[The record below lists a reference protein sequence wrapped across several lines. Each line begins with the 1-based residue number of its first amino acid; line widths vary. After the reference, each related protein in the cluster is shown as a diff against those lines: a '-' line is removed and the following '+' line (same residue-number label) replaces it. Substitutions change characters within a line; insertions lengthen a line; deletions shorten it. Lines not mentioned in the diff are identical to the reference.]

1 MKMPLPEADKL
12 PVKPAELA
20 ELATNTRQ
28 AHELMQ
34 ETHDAYKQK
43 ADKMRAEIASR
54 YNGEAFQAISP
65 AERRRVAEHETA
77 ARVTATRQESL
88 ASMDAI
94 AQHQIGPALAAVAAS
109 KPLYSSPAMSLLRMT
124 VDSDRRARIARN
136 LTGTGPT
143 ELWHAAVGALQ
154 SADTEQAAAVAQVV
168 NGTPLAEQPFSA
180 AEFASRFAFAP
191 HENAVNAINSIGKDA
206 QAAILLWRV
215 VQQAKE
221 NPVGR
226 VEQAMREPELDEA
239 DADAVGLPA
248 VTA

>member
-1 MKMPLPEADKL
+1 
-12 PVKPAELA
+12 
-20 ELATNTRQ
+20 
-28 AHELMQ
+28 MQ
-34 ETHDAYKQK
+34 ETHDAYKRR
-43 ADKMRAEIASR
+43 ADKMRAEIAGR
-54 YNGEAFQAISP
+54 HNGEAFRAISP

-77 ARVTATRQESL
+77 ACVTALRQEAL

-109 KPLYSSPAMSLLRMT
+109 KPLYSSSAMSLLRLT
-124 VDSDRRARIARN
+124 ADSDRRTRIARN
-136 LTGTGPT
+136 LAGTGPT

-168 NGTPLAEQPFSA
+168 NGMPLAEQPFSA

-191 HENAVNAINSIGKDA
+191 HENAVNAINSIDRDA

-226 VEQAMREPELDEA
+226 VEQATPQLALDQA
-239 DADAVGLPA
+239 
-248 VTA
+248 TAASDHFCLKSILSQRLLT